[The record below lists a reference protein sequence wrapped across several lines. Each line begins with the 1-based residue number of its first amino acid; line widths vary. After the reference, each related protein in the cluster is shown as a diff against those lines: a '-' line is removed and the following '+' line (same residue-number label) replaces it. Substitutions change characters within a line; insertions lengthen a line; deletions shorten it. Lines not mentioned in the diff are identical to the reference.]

1 MIVIAFRRD
10 RQDLARGVKNVFR
23 DFQPF
28 SFFPCPS
35 CVPLVSKQPGH
46 WSLGD
51 RGGIGKAYNTLMAVD
66 MEGRDDQED
75 KEQLSQ
81 DVLVQLHEVEGG
93 AGQPEGGQDSGEQE
107 VVGEEVEYEDTPVY
121 SDEEETAA
129 LLVNALLRNSR
140 EPINV
145 KETGAEESRAV
156 EQDMIVNENKKNEE
170 RDANVEPSTAN
181 GRLVLVAQKERDE
194 INPRQ
199 SVMLEA
205 NLFSKMGSGLY
216 CLLVILS
223 LFQQDFVICIF
234 L

>member
-1 MIVIAFRRD
+1 MV
-10 RQDLARGVKNVFR
+10 
-23 DFQPF
+23 
-28 SFFPCPS
+28 
-35 CVPLVSKQPGH
+35 
-46 WSLGD
+46 
-51 RGGIGKAYNTLMAVD
+51 VD
-66 MEGRDDQED
+66 MDGRDDQED

-81 DVLVQLHEVEGG
+81 DVLVQLHDVGGG
-93 AGQPEGGQDSGEQE
+93 AGQPEGDQDGGEQE
-107 VVGEEVEYEDTPVY
+107 VEGEEVEYEDIPGY
-121 SDEEETAA
+121 SDQEETAA
-129 LLVNALLRNSR
+129 LLVNAVIRNSR

-145 KETGAEESRAV
+145 KETEAEESKAV

-170 RDANVEPSTAN
+170 REVKVESSTAN

>member
-1 MIVIAFRRD
+1 MV
-10 RQDLARGVKNVFR
+10 
-23 DFQPF
+23 
-28 SFFPCPS
+28 
-35 CVPLVSKQPGH
+35 
-46 WSLGD
+46 
-51 RGGIGKAYNTLMAVD
+51 VD
-66 MEGRDDQED
+66 MDGRDDQD

-81 DVLVQLHEVEGG
+81 DVLVQLHEVGGG
-93 AGQPEGGQDSGEQE
+93 AGQLEGGQDGEERE
-107 VVGEEVEYEDTPVY
+107 VEGEEVEYEDIPGY

-129 LLVNALLRNSR
+129 LLVNAVIRNSR

-145 KETGAEESRAV
+145 KETGAEESKAV

-170 RDANVEPSTAN
+170 REVKVESSTAN

>member
-1 MIVIAFRRD
+1 MV
-10 RQDLARGVKNVFR
+10 
-23 DFQPF
+23 
-28 SFFPCPS
+28 
-35 CVPLVSKQPGH
+35 
-46 WSLGD
+46 
-51 RGGIGKAYNTLMAVD
+51 VD
-66 MEGRDDQED
+66 MDGRDDQD

-81 DVLVQLHEVEGG
+81 DVLVQLHDVGGG
-93 AGQPEGGQDSGEQE
+93 AGQLEGGQDGGEQE
-107 VVGEEVEYEDTPVY
+107 VEGEEVEYEDIPGY

-129 LLVNALLRNSR
+129 LLVNAVIRNSR

-145 KETGAEESRAV
+145 KETGAEESKAV

-181 GRLVLVAQKERDE
+181 GRLVLVAPKERDE

>member
-1 MIVIAFRRD
+1 MV
-10 RQDLARGVKNVFR
+10 
-23 DFQPF
+23 
-28 SFFPCPS
+28 
-35 CVPLVSKQPGH
+35 
-46 WSLGD
+46 
-51 RGGIGKAYNTLMAVD
+51 VD
-66 MEGRDDQED
+66 MEGRDDQEG

-93 AGQPEGGQDSGEQE
+93 AGQLEGGQDGEERE
-107 VVGEEVEYEDTPVY
+107 VEGEEVEYEDIPGY

-129 LLVNALLRNSR
+129 LLVNTVMRNSR

-145 KETGAEESRAV
+145 NETEAEESKAV

-170 RDANVEPSTAN
+170 REFNVESSTAN
-181 GRLVLVAQKERDE
+181 GTRLVLVAKKERDE
-194 INPRQ
+194 INPQ
-199 SVMLEA
+199 GVMIEA

>member
-1 MIVIAFRRD
+1 MV
-10 RQDLARGVKNVFR
+10 
-23 DFQPF
+23 
-28 SFFPCPS
+28 
-35 CVPLVSKQPGH
+35 
-46 WSLGD
+46 
-51 RGGIGKAYNTLMAVD
+51 VD
-66 MEGRDDQED
+66 MDGRDDQED

-81 DVLVQLHEVEGG
+81 DVLVQLHEVGGG
-93 AGQPEGGQDSGEQE
+93 AGQLEGGRDGGEQE
-107 VVGEEVEYEDTPVY
+107 VVGEEVEYEDIPGY
-121 SDEEETAA
+121 SDQEETAA
-129 LLVNALLRNSR
+129 LLVNSTVMRNSR

-145 KETGAEESRAV
+145 KETEAEESKVV

-170 RDANVEPSTAN
+170 RDVNVELSTAN

>member
-1 MIVIAFRRD
+1 MV
-10 RQDLARGVKNVFR
+10 
-23 DFQPF
+23 
-28 SFFPCPS
+28 
-35 CVPLVSKQPGH
+35 
-46 WSLGD
+46 
-51 RGGIGKAYNTLMAVD
+51 VD
-66 MEGRDDQED
+66 MDGRDDQED

-81 DVLVQLHEVEGG
+81 DVLVQLHDVGGG
-93 AGQPEGGQDSGEQE
+93 AGQPEGDQDGGEQE
-107 VVGEEVEYEDTPVY
+107 VEGEEVEYEDIPGY

-129 LLVNALLRNSR
+129 LLVNAVMRSSR

-145 KETGAEESRAV
+145 KETEADENKAV

-170 RDANVEPSTAN
+170 REFNVESSTAN
-181 GRLVLVAQKERDE
+181 GGLVFVAQKERDE
-194 INPRQ
+194 NNPQ

>member
-1 MIVIAFRRD
+1 MV
-10 RQDLARGVKNVFR
+10 
-23 DFQPF
+23 
-28 SFFPCPS
+28 
-35 CVPLVSKQPGH
+35 
-46 WSLGD
+46 
-51 RGGIGKAYNTLMAVD
+51 VD
-66 MEGRDDQED
+66 MDGRDDQD

-81 DVLVQLHEVEGG
+81 DVLVQLHEVGGG
-93 AGQPEGGQDSGEQE
+93 AGQLEGGQDGEERE
-107 VVGEEVEYEDTPVY
+107 VEGEEVEYEDIPGY

-129 LLVNALLRNSR
+129 LLVNAVIRNSR

-145 KETGAEESRAV
+145 KETGAEESKAV

-170 RDANVEPSTAN
+170 REVKVESSTAN

-223 LFQQDFVICIF
+223 LFKQDFVICIF

>member
-1 MIVIAFRRD
+1 MV
-10 RQDLARGVKNVFR
+10 
-23 DFQPF
+23 
-28 SFFPCPS
+28 
-35 CVPLVSKQPGH
+35 
-46 WSLGD
+46 
-51 RGGIGKAYNTLMAVD
+51 VD
-66 MEGRDDQED
+66 KGGRDDQED

-81 DVLVQLHEVEGG
+81 DVLVQLHDVGGG
-93 AGQPEGGQDSGEQE
+93 AGQLEGGQDGEVQE
-107 VVGEEVEYEDTPVY
+107 VEGEEVDNEDIPGY

-129 LLVNALLRNSR
+129 LLVNAVIRNSR

-145 KETGAEESRAV
+145 KETGAEESKAV

-181 GRLVLVAQKERDE
+181 GRLVLVAPKERDE

>member
-1 MIVIAFRRD
+1 MV
-10 RQDLARGVKNVFR
+10 L
-23 DFQPF
+23 
-28 SFFPCPS
+28 
-35 CVPLVSKQPGH
+35 
-46 WSLGD
+46 
-51 RGGIGKAYNTLMAVD
+51 D
-66 MEGRDDQED
+66 MDGRDDQED

-81 DVLVQLHEVEGG
+81 DVLVQLHDVGGG
-93 AGQPEGGQDSGEQE
+93 AGQPEGGQDGGEQDGGEHE
-107 VVGEEVEYEDTPVY
+107 VEGEEVEYEDIPGY

-129 LLVNALLRNSR
+129 LLVNSTVMRNSR

-145 KETGAEESRAV
+145 KETEAEEGKAE

-170 RDANVEPSTAN
+170 REVKVESSTAN
-181 GRLVLVAQKERDE
+181 GRLVLAAQKERDE

-199 SVMLEA
+199 KVMLEA

>member
-1 MIVIAFRRD
+1 MD
-10 RQDLARGVKNVFR
+10 
-23 DFQPF
+23 
-28 SFFPCPS
+28 
-35 CVPLVSKQPGH
+35 
-46 WSLGD
+46 
-51 RGGIGKAYNTLMAVD
+51 
-66 MEGRDDQED
+66 GRDDQD

-81 DVLVQLHEVEGG
+81 DVLVQLHEVGGG
-93 AGQPEGGQDSGEQE
+93 AGQLEGGQDGEERE
-107 VVGEEVEYEDTPVY
+107 VEGEEVEYEDIPGY

-129 LLVNALLRNSR
+129 LLVNAVIRNSR

-145 KETGAEESRAV
+145 KETGAEESKAV

-170 RDANVEPSTAN
+170 REVKVESSTAN

-223 LFQQDFVICIF
+223 LFKQDFVICIF